1 MMFVSASEKTSHQTT
16 PSARPER
23 SARLIVM
30 FFSLWR
36 APNMRPDIPPS
47 TISKKKPENLLMV
60 GSAIVIP
67 NQCNTSGKVRP
78 GVPSVTKLSMASK
91 RPAESPANSPLRIFV
106 ISRSF
111 LRRTSSRN
119 GQNGYYFRLPV
130 NEEQAI
136 DQSPGGALLK

>member
-1 MMFVSASEKTSHQTT
+1 MMFVSTSEKTIHQTK

-23 SARLIVM
+23 SARLIVITL
-30 FFSLWR
+30 SLWR
-36 APNMRPDIPPS
+36 APKMRPDIPPS

-67 NQCNTSGKVRP
+67 NQCNASGSVRP

-91 RPAESPANSPLRIFV
+91 RPAKSPANSPLRIFV

-111 LRRTSSRN
+111 FYQEN
-119 GQNGYYFRLPV
+119 K
-130 NEEQAI
+130 
-136 DQSPGGALLK
+136 LLKQAKRLLLAPPCKQGESNG